1 MNNWVGKRLGKVQIE
16 SLVGRGG
23 LAEVYVGTHTTLGH
37 KVAVKILR
45 NVSEED
51 SDVLSRF
58 EREAQVIAKL
68 RHSNIVHIHDFD
80 TVDHQPYLVM
90 EYIEGPS
97 LSKYLKSLHESNQR
111 LPLLQVVRLINTI
124 ARALQYAHSNGV
136 IHRDI
141 KPGNILLTSISEP
154 IVVGKPLPEDFEPI
168 LTDFGLVRLLDPSHA
183 STTGHIVGTPA
194 YMSPEQARGE
204 KTDPRTDVYSLGTVL
219 YELLAGHPPFEGEST
234 ISILF
239 KQLNEPPAPIPG
251 LSPFIET
258 VLKHALA
265 KEAKDRYQTPM
276 DFADA
281 FEEAAQLS
289 SNYPTVERPILPAE
303 LAVPKT
309 DEPAKFKPRWIRL
322 ALPLTLAIA
331 MSGFLFVNNWPAS
344 PAIAATATRPT
355 TMDTIPASATSTDTS
370 TPLAILPAG
379 PIAILHFQNASAIA
393 DEVFISAQGM
403 PAPPPDAHY
412 EFWLIGA
419 TERVS
424 LGTFSPDKTGKG
436 QLIFSDTEG
445 ANLFASY
452 DRTEV
457 TIEPQP
463 DTDPNTSGL
472 VAYAFTLPAEELIHL
487 RYLLSFYPNTPGKIG
502 LVQGL
507 YTNIQQIANL
517 AQEMQ
522 ATLEDGNKELVLQK
536 GEAALNLLVGE
547 NSVDY
552 KDWNGDGLTEPSK
565 SYGLL
570 VNGRNFGYV
579 QAVYAEADY
588 IVNTTSATQFMV
600 DHGEAVKTCT
610 QNLTLWIPQVRKLL
624 LTIVTS
630 TIEAEVRRSIDDLVK
645 VADQLL
651 QGIDLEGDGNVD
663 IIPGECGAGLAYEN
677 AYSMADMPLL
687 PVSISYQLTAIVEAT
702 QIVVAPTKNPSD
714 SQNNNP
720 LVSTSQPASQSTANP
735 GGSGNPGN
743 SNNRRP
749 TRIPKPTKTPQ
760 R

>member
-51 SDVLSRF
+51 ADALSRF

-68 RHSNIVHIHDFD
+68 RHSNIVQVHDFD

-97 LSKYLKSLHESNQR
+97 LSKYLNSLHERNQR
-111 LPLLQVVRLINTI
+111 LPLLQVVRLMNAI
-124 ARALQYAHSNGV
+124 ASALRYAHSNGV

-141 KPGNILLTSISEP
+141 KPGNILLTSVSEP
-154 IVVGKPLPEDFEPI
+154 IVVDKPLPEDFEPI

-183 STTGHIVGTPA
+183 SSTGHIDGTPA

-204 KTDPRTDVYSLGTVL
+204 KIDPRTDVYSLGIVL

-239 KQLNEPPAPIPG
+239 KQLNEPPPPIPS

-258 VLKHALA
+258 VLKHTLA
-265 KEAKDRYQTPM
+265 KEAKDRYQTPI

-281 FEEAAQLS
+281 FEEAVQLS
-289 SNYPTVERPILPAE
+289 SNYPTVERPLLPSE
-303 LAVPKT
+303 LAVLKT
-309 DEPAKFKPRWIRL
+309 EKPAKPKRPWNRL
-322 ALPLTLAIA
+322 ALPLTLVIAI
-331 MSGFLFVNNWPAS
+331 SGFLLVNNLPAS
-344 PAIAATATRPT
+344 PAPT
-355 TMDTIPASATSTDTS
+355 VTPPMPSITDTVPASITPPNTSTQ
-370 TPLAILPAG
+370 LPASPVG
-379 PIAILHFQNASAIA
+379 PVAILHFQNASALA
-393 DEVFISAQGM
+393 DEVSISARGM

-412 EFWLIGA
+412 EFWLLGA
-419 TERVS
+419 DERVS

-436 QLIFSDTEG
+436 QLSFSAAEG
-445 ANLFASY
+445 ANLFAIY

-472 VAYAFTLPAEELIHL
+472 VAYAFTFPAEELVHL
-487 RYLLSFYPNTPGKIG
+487 RYLLSSYPNTPGKIG

-507 YTNIQQIANL
+507 YTNIQQIVNL
-517 AQEMQ
+517 AKEMQ
-522 ATLEDGNKELVLQK
+522 AALGDGTKELVLQK
-536 GEAALNLLVGE
+536 GESALNLLVGE
-547 NSVDY
+547 KSVDY
-552 KDWNGDGLTEPSK
+552 QDWNGDGLTEPGN

-570 VNGRNFGYV
+570 LNGSNFGYI
-579 QAVYAEADY
+579 QAVYAELDY
-588 IVNTTSATQFMV
+588 IVNTTNATQFMI
-600 DHGEAVKTCT
+600 DHGEVVKTCT

-624 LTIVTS
+624 LTILTS
-630 TIEAEVRRSIDDLVK
+630 TSEVEVRGSIDDLVRI
-645 VADQLL
+645 ADQLL
-651 QGIDLEGDGNVD
+651 HGIDLEGDGSVD
-663 IIPGECGAGLAYEN
+663 MIPGECGADLAYEN
-677 AYSMADMPLL
+677 AYSMADMPFL

-702 QIVVAPTKNPSD
+702 HIVVVTTKNPSD
-714 SQNNNP
+714 SQSNNP
-720 LVSTSQPASQSTANP
+720 VVSQPTANP
-735 GGSGNPGN
+735 GGPGNPGN

-749 TRIPKPTKTPQ
+749 TRIPKPTKTPN

>member
-1 MNNWVGKRLGKVQIE
+1 MNHWVGKTLGKVQIE

-23 LAEVYVGTHTTLGH
+23 LAEVYVGTHTTLRH

-45 NVSEED
+45 NLSEED
-51 SDVLSRF
+51 SDTLSRF

-80 TVDHQPYLVM
+80 MVDHQPYLVM

-97 LSKYLKSLHESNQR
+97 LSKYLNSLHGRNQR
-111 LPLLQVVRLINTI
+111 LPLLQVVRLINAI
-124 ARALQYAHSNGV
+124 ASALQYAHSHGV

-141 KPGNILLTSISEP
+141 KPGNILLTSNSEP

-183 STTGHIVGTPA
+183 SSTGHVVGTPA

-204 KTDPRTDVYSLGTVL
+204 KTDPRTDVYSLGIVL
-219 YELLAGHPPFEGEST
+219 YELLAGHSPFEGEST

-239 KQLNEPPAPIPG
+239 KQLNEPLPPIPS
-251 LSPFIET
+251 LAPFIEA
-258 VLKHALA
+258 VLKHTLA

-281 FEEAAQLS
+281 FEEAVQLS
-289 SNYPTVERPILPAE
+289 SNYPTVERPVLPSKLPIL
-303 LAVPKT
+303 KT
-309 DEPAKFKPRWIRL
+309 KGPAKPKPRWIGL
-322 ALPLTLAIA
+322 ALPLTLVIAI
-331 MSGFLFVNNWPAS
+331 SGFLFVNNLPAS
-344 PAIAATATRPT
+344 PATTVAPT
-355 TMDTIPASATSTDTS
+355 MPSITDRIPASATSTDTS
-370 TPLAILPAG
+370 TPLATLPAG

-393 DEVFISAQGM
+393 NEVFISAQGM
-403 PAPPPDAHY
+403 PAPPQDAHY

-419 TERVS
+419 AERVS

-436 QLIFSDTEG
+436 QLIFSEAEG
-445 ANLFASY
+445 ANLFAIY

-472 VAYAFTLPAEELIHL
+472 VAYAFTFPAEELVHL
-487 RYLLSFYPNTPGKIG
+487 RYLLSSYPNTPGKIG

-536 GEAALNLLVGE
+536 GESALNLLVGE
-547 NSVDY
+547 KSVDY
-552 KDWNGDGLTEPSK
+552 KDWNGDGLTEPGDSF
-565 SYGLL
+565 GLL
-570 VNGRNFGYV
+570 LNGSNFGYI

-588 IVNTTSATQFMV
+588 IVNTTSATQFMI
-600 DHGEAVKTCT
+600 DHGEVVKTCT
-610 QNLTLWIPQVRKLL
+610 QNLTLWIPQMRKLL
-624 LTIVTS
+624 LTILTS
-630 TIEAEVRRSIDDLVK
+630 TPEAEVRRSIDDLVK
-645 VADQLL
+645 IANQLL
-651 QGIDLEGDGNVD
+651 HGIDFEGDGSVD
-663 IIPGECGAGLAYEN
+663 TIPSECGADLAYKN
-677 AYSMADMPLL
+677 AYSMADMPFL

-702 QIVVAPTKNPSD
+702 HIIVAPTRNRSD

-720 LVSTSQPASQSTANP
+720 VVSTSQSASQPTANP
-735 GGSGNPGN
+735 GSPGN

-749 TRIPKPTKTPQ
+749 TKIPKPTKTPK

>member
-23 LAEVYVGTHTTLGH
+23 LAEVYVGTHATLGH

-45 NVSEED
+45 NFSEED
-51 SDVLSRF
+51 SDALSRF

-97 LSKYLKSLHESNQR
+97 LSKYLNSLHQRNQR
-111 LPLLQVVRLINTI
+111 LPLLQVVRLMNAI
-124 ARALQYAHSNGV
+124 ASALQYAHSNGV

-154 IVVGKPLPEDFEPI
+154 IVIGKPLPEDFEPI

-183 STTGHIVGTPA
+183 SSTGHIVGTPA
-194 YMSPEQARGE
+194 YMSPEQSRGE
-204 KTDPRTDVYSLGTVL
+204 KTDPRTDVYSLGIVL

-239 KQLNEPPAPIPG
+239 KQLNEPPPPIPG

-258 VLKHALA
+258 VLKHTLA
-265 KEAKDRYQTPM
+265 KEAKDRYQTPI

-281 FEEAAQLS
+281 FEEAVQLS
-289 SNYPTVERPILPAE
+289 SNYPTAERPILPSK
-303 LAVPKT
+303 LAVLKT
-309 DEPAKFKPRWIRL
+309 EEPGKFKPRWMRL
-322 ALPLTLAIA
+322 TLPLTLIIAI
-331 MSGFLFVNNWPAS
+331 SGFLFVNNLQAS
-344 PAIAATATRPT
+344 PATTVTPT
-355 TMDTIPASATSTDTS
+355 MPSITDTIPASATPTDTS
-370 TPLAILPAG
+370 TPLAALPAG
-379 PIAILHFQNASAIA
+379 PTGLLHFQNASALA
-393 DEVFISAQGM
+393 DEVFINAQGM

-419 TERVS
+419 AERVS
-424 LGTFSPDKTGKG
+424 LGTFSPDETGKG
-436 QLIFSDTEG
+436 QLIFSDAEG
-445 ANLFASY
+445 TNLFAIY

-472 VAYAFTLPAEELIHL
+472 VAYAFTFPAEELVHL
-487 RYLLSFYPNTPGKIG
+487 RYLLSSYPNTPGKIG

-517 AQEMQ
+517 AKEMQ
-522 ATLEDGNKELVLQK
+522 AILEDGNKELVLQK
-536 GEAALNLLVGE
+536 GESALNLLVGE
-547 NSVDY
+547 KSVDY
-552 KDWNGDGLTEPSK
+552 KDWNGDGLTEPSD
-565 SYGLL
+565 SFGLL
-570 VNGRNFGYV
+570 VNGSNFGYI

-588 IVNTTSATQFMV
+588 IVNTTSATQFMI
-600 DHGEAVKTCT
+600 DNGEVVKTCT

-624 LTIVTS
+624 LTILTS
-630 TIEAEVRRSIDDLVK
+630 TSEAEVRRSIDDLVE
-645 VADQLL
+645 VVDRLL
-651 QGIDLEGDGNVD
+651 HGVDLEGDGSVD
-663 IIPGECGAGLAYEN
+663 TIPGECGADLAYNN
-677 AYSMADMPLL
+677 AYSMADMPFL

-702 QIVVAPTKNPSD
+702 HIVVAPTKNRSD

-720 LVSTSQPASQSTANP
+720 VVSTSQPAAQPTAN
-735 GGSGNPGN
+735 SGNPGN
-743 SNNRRP
+743 SNNPRP
-749 TRIPKPTKTPQ
+749 TRIPRPTKTPK